1 MAYKIV
7 VVRVHLR
14 FASISEVNYTGIG
27 DFHPAAAIFLRGTGL
42 YCRTEKNREESDQ

>member
-27 DFHPAAAIFLRGTGL
+27 DFHAGSRDFFAGDRFVLP
-42 YCRTEKNREESDQ
+42 D